1 MFASAT
7 EIVTITLNP
16 AIDRLIEVPN
26 FEVGRHQ
33 MGRRI
38 DVYPAGK
45 GIRLSRVLARLG
57 TRSIATGF
65 VGERELEMFES
76 FLAAPAAGRAVP
88 QLLRVNQ
95 QTRENVT
102 IVDPI
107 NDRSTY
113 VREEGFEISAKDL
126 QRIQGKIGLMARDD
140 AILCFCGSIPP
151 GLSLDVFRQIVK
163 RAIDSGARV
172 ILDTAGEALEATR
185 ELPVWMIRMNRTT
198 ASEIAGHP
206 VVSRD
211 DAMEMAR
218 FLAKQ
223 GAMAA
228 VTVGAEGAA
237 FCTPGQMWTG
247 HVGIHPGLV
256 INTVGCGESFVAGLL
271 HEWRRTGDWS
281 SAFREGLTVAT
292 VNATTVRSGE
302 IDAESREE
310 FRKMAVIESR

>member
-16 AIDRLIEVPN
+16 AIDRLIEVRN

-33 MGRRI
+33 MGKRI

-65 VGERELEMFES
+65 VGERELDLFES
-76 FLAAPAAGRAVP
+76 FLSAPAAGRAVS
-88 QLLRVNQ
+88 QMLRVNQ
-95 QTRENVT
+95 PTRENVT
-102 IVDPI
+102 IVDPV

-113 VREEGFEISAKDL
+113 VREEGFQITPKDL
-126 QRIQGKIGLMARDD
+126 ERIQGKIGLMARDE

-151 GLSLDVFRQIVK
+151 GMSIDAFTHIVR

-172 ILDTAGEALEATR
+172 LLDTFGEALQATR
-185 ELPVWMIRMNRTT
+185 DLPVWMIRMNRTT
-198 ASEIAGHP
+198 ASEVAGRP
-206 VVSRD
+206 ITTRD
-211 DAMEMAR
+211 EALEIAR
-218 FLAKQ
+218 FLSRR

-237 FCTPGQMWTG
+237 LCIPGQAWTG

-271 HEWRRTGDWS
+271 HEWRRSGDWAA
-281 SAFREGLTVAT
+281 AFREGLTVAT

-302 IDAESREE
+302 IDAESRDE
-310 FRKMAVIESR
+310 FRKIAVIEAR

>member
-16 AIDRLIEVPN
+16 AIDRLIEVRD
-26 FEVGRHQ
+26 FAVGRHQ

-65 VGERELEMFES
+65 VGDRELDLFES
-76 FLAAPAAGRAVP
+76 FLSAPAAGRAVS
-88 QLLRVNQ
+88 QMLRVNQ
-95 QTRENVT
+95 PTRENVT

-113 VREEGFEISAKDL
+113 VREEGFQITPKDL
-126 QRIQGKIGLMARDD
+126 ERIQGKIGLMARDE

-151 GLSLDVFRQIVK
+151 GLSVEVFREMVQ
-163 RAIDSGARV
+163 RAIHAGARV
-172 ILDTAGEALEATR
+172 LLDTFGEPLEATR
-185 ELPVWMIRMNRTT
+185 DLPVWMIRMNRTT
-198 ASEIAGHP
+198 AAQVAGHP
-206 VVSRD
+206 ITTRD
-211 DAMEMAR
+211 EALEMTR
-218 FLAKQ
+218 FLARK

-237 FCTPGQMWTG
+237 LTVPGLAWVG

-271 HEWRRTGDWS
+271 HEWRRSGDWA

-302 IDAESREE
+302 IDAETREE
-310 FRKMAVIESR
+310 FRKLTVIEAR

>member
-26 FEVGRHQ
+26 FVVGSHM
-33 MGRRI
+33 MGKRI

-65 VGERELEMFES
+65 VGELELDLFES

-88 QLLRVNQ
+88 QLLRVNHL
-95 QTRENVT
+95 TRENVT
-102 IVDPI
+102 IVDPV

-113 VREEGFEISAKDL
+113 VREEGFEVSGKDL
-126 QRIQGKIGLMARDD
+126 ERIQGKIGLMARDD

-151 GLSLDVFRQIVK
+151 GLGADVFAQMVK
-163 RAIDSGARV
+163 RSIDAGARV
-172 ILDTAGEALEATR
+172 LLDTVGEALEATR
-185 ELPVWMIRMNRTT
+185 DLPVWMIRMNRTT
-198 ASEIAGHP
+198 ASAIAGHP
-206 VVSRD
+206 VETRD
-211 DAMEMAR
+211 DALELSR
-218 FLAKQ
+218 FLARH

-237 FCTPGQMWTG
+237 FCTPAQSWIG

-271 HEWRRTGDWS
+271 HEWRRTGDWAA
-281 SAFREGLTVAT
+281 AFREGLTVAT

-302 IDAESREE
+302 INIESRDE
-310 FRKMAVIESR
+310 FRQMAVIEPR

>member
-26 FEVGRHQ
+26 FEVGRHM

-45 GIRLSRVLARLG
+45 GIRVSRVLARLG

-65 VGERELEMFES
+65 VGDRELELFDA
-76 FLAAPAAGRAVP
+76 FLSAPAAGRAVP
-88 QLLRVNQ
+88 QMLRVNQ
-95 QTRENVT
+95 PTRENVT
-102 IVDPI
+102 IVDPV

-113 VREEGFEISAKDL
+113 VREEGFEISPKDL
-126 QRIQGKIGLMARDD
+126 ERIQGKLGLMARDD
-140 AILCFCGSIPP
+140 AILCYCGSIPP
-151 GLSLDVFRQIVK
+151 GLSVDVFQQMVK
-163 RAIDSGARV
+163 RSIDSGARV
-172 ILDTAGEALEATR
+172 LLDTVGEALEATR
-185 ELPVWMIRMNRTT
+185 DLPVWMIRMNRTT
-198 ASEIAGHP
+198 AGEIAGHP

-211 DAMEMAR
+211 EALEMAR
-218 FLAKQ
+218 FLARH
-223 GAMAA
+223 GAMSA

-237 FCTPGQMWTG
+237 FCTAGQAWTG

-271 HEWRRTGDWS
+271 HEWRRTGDWAA
-281 SAFREGLTVAT
+281 AFREGLTVAT

-310 FRKMAVIESR
+310 FRRMAVIESR